1 MKHKIS
7 IGVLVFKDNKLLLVK
22 HVHPETG
29 FTWWVPP
36 GGGVKGSESIT
47 DAAKREVFEE
57 CGLKVEVGRPV
68 LMRQLIYRAQ
78 DQNVLT
84 IYFLTNEVSGEITTK
99 NIQGLGSVD
108 EQYIKEIRLFSKDEI
123 KDIKVFPEYLQ
134 EDAFWDDVEN
144 NFPRFRFLG
153 TVFDE
158 G

>member
-7 IGVLVFKDNKLLLVK
+7 TGVLVFKDDRLLLVK
-22 HVHPETG
+22 HVHPKTG

-57 CGLKVEVGRPV
+57 CGLKIEVGRPV

-134 EDAFWDDVEN
+134 EDAFWDDVKD

-153 TVFDE
+153 TAFDE